1 MSSTKKTARRQSS
14 GLTPRQARFVK
25 EYLVDMNGTQAAIRA
40 GYSAHTAN
48 KQSTRLL
55 TNADIK
61 AAVEAGAA
69 KQHAQ
74 LDLTAQKVLTE
85 LLGVGYA
92 EVATSNIK
100 VGDKLRTLEL
110 LAKHLGLLTEQVN
123 VTLVADRDRL
133 LEAGRQ
139 RNAEAARHDRED
151 VNAQAATTD
160 FEQRLTEEVASCYGD
175 PLRFVRTMY
184 PWGEPNTFLAHATGP
199 DVWQAEFLTRLG
211 AAVRQ
216 RQFDGVTAVQ
226 PIRMAV
232 SSGHG
237 IGKSTLVA
245 WIVDWIMSTRTNSR
259 GTITANTF
267 TQVQDKTWA
276 AIRKWTPLC
285 LTGPGLR

>member
-1 MSSTKKTARRQSS
+1 MARKKTDGRSTGG

-40 GYSAHTAN
+40 GYSARTAAA
-48 KQSTRLL
+48 QAVRLL
-55 TNADIK
+55 INVKVK

-100 VGDKLRTLEL
+100 VGDKLRALEL

-151 VNAQAATTD
+151 VNAP
-160 FEQRLTEEVASCYGD
+160 SS
-175 PLRFVRTMY
+175 
-184 PWGEPNTFLAHATGP
+184 H
-199 DVWQAEFLTRLG
+199 
-211 AAVRQ
+211 
-216 RQFDGVTAVQ
+216 DG
-226 PIRMAV
+226 
-232 SSGHG
+232 
-237 IGKSTLVA
+237 L
-245 WIVDWIMSTRTNSR
+245 
-259 GTITANTF
+259 
-267 TQVQDKTWA
+267 
-276 AIRKWTPLC
+276 
-285 LTGPGLR
+285 

>member
-1 MSSTKKTARRQSS
+1 MKGTS
-14 GLTPRQARFVK
+14 LTPRQARFVK
-25 EYLVDMNGTQAAIRA
+25 EYLVDLNGTQAAIRA

-100 VGDKLRTLEL
+100 VGDKLRALEL

-139 RNAEAARHDRED
+139 RNAEAARQDRED
-151 VNAQAATTD
+151 VNAP
-160 FEQRLTEEVASCYGD
+160 SS
-175 PLRFVRTMY
+175 
-184 PWGEPNTFLAHATGP
+184 H
-199 DVWQAEFLTRLG
+199 
-211 AAVRQ
+211 
-216 RQFDGVTAVQ
+216 DG
-226 PIRMAV
+226 
-232 SSGHG
+232 
-237 IGKSTLVA
+237 L
-245 WIVDWIMSTRTNSR
+245 
-259 GTITANTF
+259 
-267 TQVQDKTWA
+267 
-276 AIRKWTPLC
+276 
-285 LTGPGLR
+285 

>member
-1 MSSTKKTARRQSS
+1 MKGTSC
-14 GLTPRQARFVK
+14 TPRQARFVK
-25 EYLVDMNGTQAAIRA
+25 EYLVDLNGTQAAIRA

-100 VGDKLRTLEL
+100 VGDKLRALEL

-123 VTLVADRDRL
+123 VTLVADWDRL

-139 RNAEAARHDRED
+139 RNAAAD
-151 VNAQAATTD
+151 
-160 FEQRLTEEVASCYGD
+160 
-175 PLRFVRTMY
+175 
-184 PWGEPNTFLAHATGP
+184 
-199 DVWQAEFLTRLG
+199 
-211 AAVRQ
+211 
-216 RQFDGVTAVQ
+216 
-226 PIRMAV
+226 
-232 SSGHG
+232 
-237 IGKSTLVA
+237 
-245 WIVDWIMSTRTNSR
+245 
-259 GTITANTF
+259 
-267 TQVQDKTWA
+267 
-276 AIRKWTPLC
+276 
-285 LTGPGLR
+285 